1 MKTFPLHNIYA
12 GFISESGSNVNQL
25 VQAVADFVDP
35 VYGGSLDPK
44 AAMDANLFFDSQTR
58 ITSCLSS
65 LFYNS
70 SIVGTPAAFAN
81 FTAIPTF
88 SSTLSTR
95 PFTNW
100 LNETLVYGN
109 TPSRELWTAISPKST
124 PAAIKLAGDIFR
136 SEVQTLRPVVNG
148 TFTITWQPITTAY
161 IAAARAN
168 GGDAIDLDPANGPIM
183 GKPREPQRSSI
194 PEQSVPLTDHPK
206 VFYTLKFWSSNR
218 TPPDMYPKLET
229 FTILAPLPAARILGI
244 RRFVS
249 KK

>member
-1 MKTFPLHNIYA
+1 MVRRQYCQLRSCDGGQPNPASQCSILPGLVLGSSNFGIVTRFDMKTFPLHNIYA

-109 TPSRELWTAISPKST
+109 TPSRYFS
-124 PAAIKLAGDIFR
+124 
-136 SEVQTLRPVVNG
+136 
-148 TFTITWQPITTAY
+148 
-161 IAAARAN
+161 
-168 GGDAIDLDPANGPIM
+168 
-183 GKPREPQRSSI
+183 
-194 PEQSVPLTDHPK
+194 
-206 VFYTLKFWSSNR
+206 
-218 TPPDMYPKLET
+218 
-229 FTILAPLPAARILGI
+229 
-244 RRFVS
+244 
-249 KK
+249 